1 MLLMALGLVSA
12 VVLTAAGC
20 SGAGKS
26 AQSTGQGGSSQASG
40 SGGKSQA
47 QRATTGESRA
57 ASVEE
62 LGHPVLGDKNAPV
75 TMIEYGDYQ

>member
-12 VVLTAAGC
+12 VVLAAAGC

-26 AQSTGQGGSSQASG
+26 TLSAGQGGSSQAY
-40 SGGKSQA
+40 GGKGQA
-47 QRATTGESRA
+47 QKATTGESRA
-57 ASVEE
+57 ASVEK